1 MMPEA
6 QQLEQALRTNIQYF
20 YEALRWGGVELDVRA
35 EQLQR
40 LLQGLEQSLA
50 REAIVGWPPA
60 QTPENFPLYTL
71 LRTGKGALRVAQE
84 MGSLQ
89 VQPGPEEADESLQQ
103 VPLALLS
110 SLDGRKA
117 GLRSVG
123 RG

>member
-50 REAIVGWPPA
+50 REATVSWSPT
-60 QTPENFPLYTL
+60 QTLENFPLYTL

-89 VQPGPEEADESLQQ
+89 VQPGLEETGESLQQ
-103 VPLALLS
+103 VPIALLP
-110 SLDGRKA
+110 SLDGARL
-117 GLRSVG
+117 G
-123 RG
+123 

>member
-6 QQLEQALRTNIQYF
+6 KQLEQALRTNIQYF

-35 EQLQR
+35 EQLQC
-40 LLQGLEQSLA
+40 LLRGLERRLA
-50 REAIVGWPPA
+50 REEAVSRPLT

-89 VQPGPEEADESLQQ
+89 VPLGSEEAGESLQQ
-103 VPLALLS
+103 IPIALLP
-110 SLDGRKA
+110 SLDGRQA